1 MPTTSDTIT
10 LRSSQHK
17 GLTGFRAYHFV
28 HACPHSVH
36 GRDPGGGRY
45 FEWKKVSTS
54 MRSGGHTMHH
64 TIVHA
69 HQRKA
74 RRSPRGFTIVEL
86 LVVIAI
92 IGTLVALLLP
102 AVQAAR
108 ESARR
113 TSCSNNL
120 KQLALALLNHC
131 DSKRKFP
138 AGTSSTNVLTSF
150 PSNWCSSGT
159 DQTNAARAPWSVMIL
174 PFLEQESLFATAELD
189 KKFAAVN
196 DVSVLETT
204 STKNTAIFK
213 TLNPSFRCPS
223 NPAGAGDSPFT
234 SYLSVQGGGPT
245 ASCSTETARR
255 VFYRNGILFHNS
267 SIGLHEITDGTSKT
281 FLIGETKYCMTKG
294 ANAANP
300 NRFMSWASSGYAPRS
315 NAAPWASAAARL
327 QINSVPGSGN
337 DFDTMDTTTR
347 LFGSFHPAGCHFAYA
362 DGAVAFANEGMDLSV
377 YQNLAI
383 RNDGTPSQTP

>member
-1 MPTTSDTIT
+1 
-10 LRSSQHK
+10 
-17 GLTGFRAYHFV
+17 
-28 HACPHSVH
+28 
-36 GRDPGGGRY
+36 
-45 FEWKKVSTS
+45 
-54 MRSGGHTMHH
+54 MHRRF
-64 TIVHA
+64 VHA
-69 HQRKA
+69 HQRTA
-74 RRSPRGFTIVEL
+74 GRSPRGFTIVEL

-113 TSCSNNL
+113 TSCSNTL

-131 DSKRKFP
+131 DTKRTFP

-150 PSNWCSSGT
+150 PSAWCSSGT

-196 DVSVLETT
+196 HTGLDTT
-204 STKNTAIFK
+204 SAKNM
-213 TLNPSFRCPS
+213 TLFETPNPSFRCPS
-223 NPAGAGDSPFT
+223 NPAVAGDSPFT

-245 ASCSTETARR
+245 PSCSTESVRR

-294 ANAANP
+294 ANKNAP
-300 NRFMSWASSGYAPRS
+300 TRFLSWASSGYAPRS
-315 NAAPWASAAARL
+315 NAAPWASAAALL

-347 LFGSFHPAGCHFAYA
+347 LFGSFHPSGCHFAYA
-362 DGAVAFANEGMDLSV
+362 DGAVAFANEAMTLSV

-383 RNDGTPSQTP
+383 RNDGTPSQAP

>member
-150 PSNWCSSGT
+150 PSNWCSTSGN
-159 DQTNAARAPWSVMIL
+159 QTPARAPWSVMIL
-174 PFLEQESLFATAELD
+174 PFLEQQTLYATAELNQT
-189 KKFAAVN
+189 FAAVN
-196 DVSVLETT
+196 HTGLTT
-204 STKNTAIFK
+204 SSTRNMALFETP
-213 TLNPSFRCPS
+213 NRSFRCPS

-245 ASCSTETARR
+245 ASCSTSSGQR

-267 SIGLHEITDGTSKT
+267 SIGIHEITDGTSKT
-281 FLIGETKYCMTKG
+281 FLVGETKYCMTRG
-294 ANAANP
+294 ASTSAP
-300 NRFMSWASSGYAPRS
+300 TRFLSWASSGYAPHT
-315 NAAPWASAAARL
+315 NGAPWASAAARL

-347 LFGSFHPAGCHFAYA
+347 LFGSFHPSGCHFAYA